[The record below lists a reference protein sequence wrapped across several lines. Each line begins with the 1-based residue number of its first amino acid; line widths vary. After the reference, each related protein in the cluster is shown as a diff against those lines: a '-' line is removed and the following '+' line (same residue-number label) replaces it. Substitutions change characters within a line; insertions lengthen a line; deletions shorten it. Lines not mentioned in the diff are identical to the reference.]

1 MKVNVLIDGGFLEQ
15 ALKKQKKQLSI
26 AEVDTIVSTTM
37 SSLQAKIGAV
47 ANISLFRVLYYD
59 SFPFEGTKKDPNG
72 KVIDFSANPIFPA
85 KNAFLNEI
93 AKQDRYGLRA
103 GQLSFR
109 GWKTIPNGKYLPI
122 FQQKGVDMKCGLDI
136 AVMSMKKI
144 VDIIIII
151 AGDSDF
157 IAPLKV
163 ARKEGVL
170 VAIQPL
176 GLPIK
181 EELIKH
187 SDFKL

>member
-26 AEVDTIVSTTM
+26 AEVDAIVSTTM

-47 ANISLFRVLYYD
+47 ANVSLFRVLYYD
-59 SFPFEGTKKDPNG
+59 SFPFEGSKKDPNG
-72 KVIDFSANPIFPA
+72 KVIDFSSNPIVPA
-85 KNAFLNEI
+85 KNAFLHEI

-109 GWKTIPNGKYLPI
+109 GWNTISNGKYLPI
-122 FQQKGVDMKCGLDI
+122 FQQKGVD
-136 AVMSMKKI
+136 
-144 VDIIIII
+144 IIIII

-157 IAPLKV
+157 IEPLKV

-181 EELIKH
+181 DELIKH

>member
-26 AEVDTIVSTTM
+26 AEVDIIVNNTM
-37 SSLQAKIGAV
+37 SSLQAKIGAG

-59 SFPFEGTKKDPNG
+59 SFPFKGKKKAPNG
-72 KVIDFSANPIFPA
+72 KDIDFSTNPIVPA
-85 KNAFLNEI
+85 KNTFLNEI

-103 GQLSFR
+103 GLLSFK
-109 GWKTIPNGKYLPI
+109 GWETSPNGKYRPI

-181 EELIKH
+181 DELIKH

>member
-26 AEVDTIVSTTM
+26 AEVDAIVSTTM

-47 ANISLFRVLYYD
+47 ANVSLFRVLYYD
-59 SFPFEGTKKDPNG
+59 SFPFEGSKKDPDG
-72 KVIDFSANPIFPA
+72 KVIDFSSNPIVPA
-85 KNAFLNEI
+85 KNAFLHEI

-109 GWKTIPNGKYLPI
+109 GWKTFSNGKYLPI

-181 EELIKH
+181 DELIKH

>member
-15 ALKKQKKQLSI
+15 ALKKQQKQISI
-26 AEVDTIVSTTM
+26 AEVDTIVKQAVT
-37 SSLQAKIGAV
+37 SLQTKFGTV
-47 ANISLFRVLYYD
+47 VSVNLFRVLYYD
-59 SFPFEGTKKDPNG
+59 CFPFAKK
-72 KVIDFSANPIFPA
+72 
-85 KNAFLNEI
+85 AFLGDI
-93 AKQDRYGLRA
+93 AKQDRFGLRA

-109 GWKTIPNGKYLPI
+109 GWTQHKNGKYSPI

-144 VDIIIII
+144 VDAIIII

-170 VAIQPL
+170 VAIQSL
-176 GLPIK
+176 GLPTK

-187 SDFKL
+187 SDFYL